1 MASGGI
7 TGEPVQTARFGS
19 YMRSTGGGK
28 RSNTVTQRDT
38 SGGGSSTQRKSIPNI
53 KQGNAERQLNNLVIK
68 SRNDEKYRNEQGAGL
83 NYGTAYDLAPKAAKD
98 FVNRQLEKTGGRLNE
113 AAKAR
118 LNSYL
123 TDRTQYQLDLDKFR
137 KASPAN
143 EAAYVKR
150 FPKTAAFERILR
162 QGAEGIIGTPG
173 RVIKN
178 LADTYL
184 DGVKNMVEKI
194 SGVDAKNVEIAK
206 DKDADISTIVNN
218 LQRNIKEEREDG
230 KARGMSEADLTAM
243 YGDPIDVET
252 GDDIFGADLIGMDLL
267 EEDSPLRKDDVA
279 PDAVPLSNRG
289 DRGADVAPGAVPST
303 DVAAR
308 ERDVAPGF
316 DLTAAD
322 NLIDLS
328 GTSGRLDDPKEIDTT
343 QEFED
348 TYGVNTPGFQEAL
361 RLERAEKAGKEA
373 LGEDAGYD
381 FLPNVPGNQGY
392 LDFVLQEGTED
403 GKIRPKLKRTVANK
417 IQGVPATG
425 FDELSLYRFMG
436 PDDEQ
441 FYPIVTSGSQ
451 TGFGRYDTFQDP
463 ETLGP
468 GTVPSFTE
476 APFEYFPLFEGLTD
490 FDFSPELRR
499 EPETF
504 NTRADGGEIFGN
516 QNMSTFDKL
525 KAIADGIADNK

>member
-28 RSNTVTQRDT
+28 RSNTVTQRDV
-38 SGGGSSTQRKSIPNI
+38 SGGGSRTQRKSIPNI

-68 SRNDEKYRNEQGAGL
+68 SRNDERYRNEQGAGL

-162 QGAEGIIGTPG
+162 RGAEGIVGTPG
-173 RVIKN
+173 KIIKN

-184 DGVKNMVEKI
+184 DGVQNMIEKI

-206 DKDADISTIVNN
+206 NKDADISTVIDN
-218 LQRNIKEEREDG
+218 LQRNIKKERDDG

-243 YGDPIDVET
+243 YGDPIDIAT
-252 GDDIFGADLIGMDLL
+252 GDDIFGADLIGMDEV
-267 EEDSPLRKDDVA
+267 EEDSPLNVA
-279 PDAVPLSNRG
+279 PTEGIAQSE
-289 DRGADVAPGAVPST
+289 
-303 DVAAR
+303 R
-308 ERDVAPGF
+308 EQKELEGGTVTQG
-316 DLTAAD
+316 LTPIRLDKFAGTGEGEG
-322 NLIDLS
+322 LFDLS
-328 GTSGRLDDPKEIDTT
+328 GSDEPGQVSAFDLDPNKSYFDLETNRVITPDKQDSIRKFVATEQMLQPFGTNQSDLIDQGLIGEQFKAIREGFPDIDVT
-343 QEFED
+343 QEQPSTLF
-348 TYGVNTPGFQEAL
+348 NTTAEG
-361 RLERAEKAGKEA
+361 ERD
-373 LGEDAGYD
+373 LTRN
-381 FLPNVPGNQGY
+381 PVPGQAVINGVGLVYADGSPIMDRTAQGTA
-392 LDFVLQEGTED
+392 L
-403 GKIRPKLKRTVANK
+403 
-417 IQGVPATG
+417 TG
-425 FDELSLYRFMG
+425 E
-436 PDDEQ
+436 PN
-441 FYPIVTSGSQ
+441 PT
-451 TGFGRYDTFQDP
+451 
-463 ETLGP
+463 
-468 GTVPSFTE
+468 
-476 APFEYFPLFEGLTD
+476 PLFDSDIDEEAIRRAIEGKA
-490 FDFSPELRR
+490 
-499 EPETF
+499 
-504 NTRADGGEIFGN
+504 NGGQIFGN

>member
-1 MASGGI
+1 MMNRSQIEKMLMASGGI

-53 KQGNAERQLNNLVIK
+53 KQGSAERQLNNLVIK

-206 DKDADISTIVNN
+206 DKDADISTIVDN
-218 LQRNIKEEREDG
+218 LQRNIKKEREDG
-230 KARGMSEADLTAM
+230 KARGMT
-243 YGDPIDVET
+243 
-252 GDDIFGADLIGMDLL
+252 
-267 EEDSPLRKDDVA
+267 
-279 PDAVPLSNRG
+279 
-289 DRGADVAPGAVPST
+289 
-303 DVAAR
+303 AAR
-308 ERDVAPGF
+308 
-316 DLTAAD
+316 
-322 NLIDLS
+322 S
-328 GTSGRLDDPKEIDTT
+328 
-343 QEFED
+343 
-348 TYGVNTPGFQEAL
+348 
-361 RLERAEKAGKEA
+361 
-373 LGEDAGYD
+373 
-381 FLPNVPGNQGY
+381 
-392 LDFVLQEGTED
+392 
-403 GKIRPKLKRTVANK
+403 
-417 IQGVPATG
+417 
-425 FDELSLYRFMG
+425 
-436 PDDEQ
+436 
-441 FYPIVTSGSQ
+441 
-451 TGFGRYDTFQDP
+451 
-463 ETLGP
+463 
-468 GTVPSFTE
+468 
-476 APFEYFPLFEGLTD
+476 
-490 FDFSPELRR
+490 
-499 EPETF
+499 
-504 NTRADGGEIFGN
+504 
-516 QNMSTFDKL
+516 
-525 KAIADGIADNK
+525 